1 VASLTNSEIIIAE
14 SALAIMTCHATL
26 RPASGV
32 MIEWF
37 GSGDLPALR
46 HSRSDLMTFVAS
58 HLLVLCV
65 TEADAERRHEFRS
78 S

>member
-1 VASLTNSEIIIAE
+1 VAPFTNCEVVITE

-37 GSGDLPALR
+37 GSGNLPALR
-46 HSRSDLMTFVAS
+46 HSRTNLMTVVAS

-65 TEADAERRHEFRS
+65 TEADAERLHEFRS